1 MDSGELEALLS
12 DLESDRTERKPS
24 LAQKDEIRQAI
35 CAFANDLPDHRRPGV
50 VFIGVRDD
58 GICADLRITDELLRE
73 LADIRSEGNILP
85 IPVIA
90 VQKRILLGCEL
101 AVVIVQPSDSPPVRL
116 RGRTVVRVGPTTR
129 QATAEEERRLSEKR
143 RAKDVPFDLRPL
155 SFVSVNDLDVGWFE
169 REYLRLA
176 VAPDVLERNTRSVE
190 QQLTALRFLT
200 ADGGPTV
207 LGVLALG
214 KDPRQ
219 YLPGAYVQ
227 FLRISGATLTDPI
240 KDQKEIGGMLSDKL
254 RILDETMQAHTS
266 VAVDITSG
274 PLGAQYP
281 DYPIVALRQLAF
293 NAILHRNYEGTN
305 APVRITWF
313 DGRIEILS
321 PGGPYGLVN
330 RENFGKPGVADYR
343 NPHLAEVMRVLGY
356 VQRFGVGIALAREEL
371 KKNGNP
377 PPEFQVEDTYILAV
391 VRGRP

>member
-1 MDSGELEALLS
+1 MDNSALEPLLS
-12 DLESDRTERKPS
+12 DLESDRVERKPS

-50 VFIGVRDD
+50 VFVGVHND
-58 GICADLRITDELLRE
+58 GTCANLRITDELLRE

-85 IPVIA
+85 IPVIV
-90 VQKRILLGCEL
+90 VQKRILRGCEL

-116 RGRTVVRVGPTTR
+116 RGRTFVRVGPTTR

-143 RAKDVPFDLRPL
+143 RAKDVPFDLRSLP
-155 SFVSVNDLDVGWFE
+155 SASVDDLDIGWFE

-176 VAPDVLERNTRSVE
+176 IAPDVLERNTRSVE
-190 QQLTALRFLT
+190 QQLTTLRFLT
-200 ADGGPTV
+200 ADGAPTV
-207 LGVLALG
+207 MGVLALG

-227 FLRISGATLTDPI
+227 FLRINGANLTDPI
-240 KDQKEIGGMLSDKL
+240 KDQKEVGGMLADKL
-254 RILDETMQAHTS
+254 RLLDETLQAHTS

-274 PLGAQYP
+274 PVETQHP

-313 DGRIEILS
+313 DDRVEILS
-321 PGGPYGLVN
+321 PGGSYGLVN
-330 RENFGKPGVADYR
+330 RENFGKPGIADYR

-356 VQRFGVGIALAREEL
+356 VQRFGVGIALARAEL
-371 KKNGNP
+371 EKNGNP
-377 PPEFQVEDTYILAV
+377 PPEFQVEDTYVLAV
-391 VRGRP
+391 VRRRR